1 MLIIKALKVILALIC
16 SSYVRFLVIF
26 YCSFKGNNLMV
37 FGGLLKSHDTLLN
50 VHNLFKYNVNS
61 VKQAL
66 GYGERQR
73 SLACSRPWG
82 HKAPD
87 TTESLNSS
95 SEAGPTLRHYARYC
109 KCSSVPSPFPFF
121 R

>member
-1 MLIIKALKVILALIC
+1 MLIMKALKVILALIC
-16 SSYVRFLVIF
+16 SSYLIFLVIF

-66 GYGERQR
+66 GDGERQR

-82 HKAPD
+82 HKAPN

-95 SEAGPTLRHYARYC
+95 SEAGPTLRHYARY
-109 KCSSVPSPFPFF
+109 
-121 R
+121 

>member
-16 SSYVRFLVIF
+16 SSYLRCQVIF

-66 GYGERQR
+66 GYGERQKPGVQPSMGSQSAR
-73 SLACSRPWG
+73 HNG
-82 HKAPD
+82 V
-87 TTESLNSS
+87 TEQQQ
-95 SEAGPTLRHYARYC
+95 
-109 KCSSVPSPFPFF
+109 
-121 R
+121 